1 MDGDNPGR
9 DTSATGQARNG
20 GGKFIKTFESAER
33 DMEAARLFSRGR
45 TYQQIA
51 DELGYSDKRNAYR
64 AVKEAFAQLPSED
77 IPELRASQRTLI
89 AALKAEAIAVMER
102 DHVHISQGGKVV
114 RDDNGNIVL
123 DDGPKLAAIN
133 TLDRLLARES
143 VIEGTPMP
151 TRTRLELS
159 GDAGREEEL
168 KEIIRKFRERGGAQ
182 ADGPDDPGS

>member
-1 MDGDNPGR
+1 MDGHDNPGHDTAGRPR
-9 DTSATGQARNG
+9 DG
-20 GGKFIKTFESAER
+20 GGKFIKTVESAER

-64 AVKEAFAQLPSED
+64 AVKEAFATLPAED
-77 IPELRASQRTLI
+77 VPELRASQMALI
-89 AALKAEAIAVMER
+89 AALKAEAIAVLER

-114 RDDNGNIVL
+114 RDDDGKIVL

-143 VIEGTPMP
+143 LIAGTPMP
-151 TRTRLELS
+151 TRTRLEFS
-159 GDAGREEEL
+159 GDAEREDEL
-168 KEIIRKFRERGGAQ
+168 KEIIRRFRSGGDAQ
-182 ADGPDDPGS
+182 TDGPDGPGS